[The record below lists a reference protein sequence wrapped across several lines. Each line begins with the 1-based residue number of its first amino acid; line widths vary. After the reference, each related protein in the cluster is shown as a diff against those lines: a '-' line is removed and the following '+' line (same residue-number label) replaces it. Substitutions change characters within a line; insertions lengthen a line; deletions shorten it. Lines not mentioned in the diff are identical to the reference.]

1 MLIVLKLL
9 GSIALLIYGM
19 KVMSEALQKM
29 AGPQLRHL
37 LGAMTTNRFSGVAT
51 GALVTVAV
59 QSSAATTV
67 MTVSFVNAALL
78 TLTQAISIIMGANIG
93 TTMSAWIMSAGFSFN
108 MADMV
113 WPAFL
118 AGIILIQLGKHRY
131 IGDFLFG
138 LSFLL
143 FALGML
149 KQTGVEMDLAS
160 KPAVVAFFS
169 SFKTNYGTILLF
181 LLIGTVLTAMV
192 QSSAALM
199 AITMVLCAT
208 GAISIYQGIALVMGE
223 NIGTTVTANLAA
235 MSANTQARRT
245 AMAHLVFNVFGV
257 IWVLIFFFPFI
268 RMVCGI
274 VGLDPNAPEQNATQL
289 SFALATF
296 HTCFNVI
303 NTAVLIWFIPQIEK
317 LVCFLIKPKQTE
329 EEDEFRLQ
337 YIRGG
342 IMKTPEISVLQAQKE
357 IVVFGER
364 MERMFGQVKEL
375 YGIQDEQAFDKLF
388 DRIKKVE
395 DMSDKMENEIGRYL
409 GEVGSA
415 HLSDDTK
422 QKIRAMLRQI
432 GELESVGDSC
442 FNLARILRRKRENKV
457 VFGEEQEAGVAE
469 MFALID
475 EALARMNESLAN
487 RRESVSIVD
496 SEDVERR
503 INACRNALKQKNIE
517 NLDAQVY
524 GYDLGT
530 VFSDLIGE
538 CEKTGDYIINV
549 VEARL
554 GAVRNG
560 IRFRG
565 MQIDPDAK
573 EVTVDGEPV
582 ELSIHEYNLLK
593 LFLENVGETFSAQ
606 ELHKKCWSEN
616 TATNDRVVD
625 TYINRLRRKI
635 GPYAENV
642 IFTTFQDIL
651 EGCFEI
657 PRIPRVR
664 DVPADARIRHH
675 QMDLPVRIIGND
687 TLNEPEVPGVHAD
700 NAVKAVVIGPCHL
713 PGTLFLVERHAV
725 LGEAALGRRIDGIAD
740 FFRGNGGRFDMPEN
754 LKAPAS
760 DQGLENEF
768 CHRAA
773 AYVAVADEKD
783 SHGSIGG
790 RCS

>member
-181 LLIGTVLTAMV
+181 LLIGTILTALV

-235 MSANTQARRT
+235 LSANTQARRT

-274 VGLDPNAPEQNATQL
+274 VGLDPNATEQSPTQL

-317 LVCFLIKPKQTE
+317 LVCFLIKPRKTD

-364 MERMFGQVKEL
+364 MERMFGMVKEL
-375 YGIQDEQAFDKLF
+375 YGTQDEQAFDKLF
-388 DRIKKVE
+388 ERIKKVE

-457 VFGEEQEAGVAE
+457 VFGEELEAGVAE

-487 RRESVSIVD
+487 RRENVSIVD

-503 INACRNALKQKNIE
+503 INLCRNTLKQKNIE

-565 MQIDPDAK
+565 LQIDPDAR
-573 EVTVDGEPV
+573 EVTVDGELV

-593 LFLENVGETFSAQ
+593 LFLENVGETFTAKD
-606 ELHKKCWSEN
+606 LHKQCWSET
-616 TATNDRVVD
+616 TATNDRVVE
-625 TYINRLRRKI
+625 TYIGRLRRKI

-642 IFTTFQDIL
+642 IAKEGKGYCFQ
-651 EGCFEI
+651 
-657 PRIPRVR
+657 
-664 DVPADARIRHH
+664 
-675 QMDLPVRIIGND
+675 
-687 TLNEPEVPGVHAD
+687 
-700 NAVKAVVIGPCHL
+700 
-713 PGTLFLVERHAV
+713 
-725 LGEAALGRRIDGIAD
+725 
-740 FFRGNGGRFDMPEN
+740 
-754 LKAPAS
+754 
-760 DQGLENEF
+760 
-768 CHRAA
+768 
-773 AYVAVADEKD
+773 
-783 SHGSIGG
+783 
-790 RCS
+790 